1 MKRSRTVAALV
12 ILTMLLL
19 YVSERISVVKVGYDI
34 EKLKSQK
41 VKLERERDEMKVKL
55 SSLSAPE
62 RIAKV
67 ATEQLGMVPP
77 KQGQVVLG
85 KQRGGE
91 QRAGLERLQAQQAAR
106 DAGAVGLPGRHR
118 AGAMRTSG
126 AHGTS
131 PSLGKRTVS
140 RGVMPRS
147 VGL

>member
-1 MKRSRTVAALV
+1 MKRSRTVATLV

-55 SSLSAPE
+55 SSLTAPE

-77 KQGQVVLG
+77 KQGQVVLLRVDPENP
-85 KQRGGE
+85 KIGGPPTPE
-91 QRAGLERLQAQQAAR
+91 VKLAKYEPG
-106 DAGAVGLPGRHR
+106 GGLP
-118 AGAMRTSG
+118 
-126 AHGTS
+126 
-131 PSLGKRTVS
+131 
-140 RGVMPRS
+140 
-147 VGL
+147 

>member
-55 SSLSAPE
+55 SSLTAPE

-77 KQGQVVLG
+77 KQGQVVLLRVDPETQ
-85 KQRGGE
+85 KIGGPPT
-91 QRAGLERLQAQQAAR
+91 
-106 DAGAVGLPGRHR
+106 PGVKL
-118 AGAMRTSG
+118 AKYEPGG
-126 AHGTS
+126 
-131 PSLGKRTVS
+131 
-140 RGVMPRS
+140 GVP
-147 VGL
+147 